1 MGQGG
6 QRCEDMEIGW
16 QLRLRGVFSDRIW
29 DFVQQALRS
38 DENFKQGSDMIRSAF
53 WTDSSGCRA
62 GNRPEAG
69 TPVSGL

>member
-53 WTDSSGCRA
+53 
-62 GNRPEAG
+62 
-69 TPVSGL
+69 